1 MDGKLPFPKD
11 APPTFTVT
19 LTFTLMH
26 DFARF
31 ANGTMAMRFADTSAT
46 WKAQPEAGIPESG
59 EVGATVG
66 GALFFSHGDRAW
78 KCVPAVSVPA
88 LVAAEAAQY
97 LPKKEE

>member
-31 ANGTMAMRFADTSAT
+31 ANGTMAMRFADTSAR
-46 WKAQPEAGIPESG
+46 WKPQPPEIPEEG

-66 GALFFSHGDRAW
+66 GALFFMHGGRAW
-78 KCVPAVSVPA
+78 KCAPAEAVPA